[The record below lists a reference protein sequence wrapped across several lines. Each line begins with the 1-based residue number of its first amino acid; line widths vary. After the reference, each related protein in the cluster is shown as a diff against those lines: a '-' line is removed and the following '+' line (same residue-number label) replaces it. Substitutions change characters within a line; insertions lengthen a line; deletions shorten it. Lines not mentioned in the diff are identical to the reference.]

1 MSQRAD
7 PRARSWFGTVWL
19 LAASCAV
26 GPNFV
31 RPEPPKVTRYTVAPT
46 PAATAAVG
54 SAQRFADSNKLAADW
69 WRLFGCRELDGI
81 VADAL
86 ANNPTLEAAEA
97 ALRRSQD
104 VLRAGYGVFLPAAD
118 LNGGVGR
125 QRYSPARVGSS
136 LPPSVFNLFTLSGTV
151 SYALDVWGGQRRT
164 VEGLRAQLEAQ
175 RYTLV
180 GATLILSGNVVNTVI
195 AAAAYRAEIDATK
208 EIIVLEEDQMRVGE
222 AQAEAGTIPYANVL
236 SLESQV
242 SSTRATLPP
251 LEEKIDQ
258 AEHLIAALS
267 GRFPAEWAPPP
278 IALES
283 FALPR
288 EIPVSLP
295 SQLARQRPDILV
307 AEAALH
313 SSTAQIGV
321 ATAAMLP
328 NLTLSG
334 TYGANN
340 SSTSALFSNDSV
352 FWNLAAGL
360 TQPVFRGGALWYE
373 RSAAMNARDQALAI
387 YRQTVLSAFTQVADT
402 LRALGHDADELAAQ
416 TDALKAAADAHRLV
430 AINYEAGLANYLQVL
445 TADAQFLQSRLGFI
459 EAQAQRLQDT
469 VGLFV
474 ALGGGW
480 WNGNAPEPES
490 RSPPRPR

>member
-1 MSQRAD
+1 
-7 PRARSWFGTVWL
+7 
-19 LAASCAV
+19 
-26 GPNFV
+26 
-31 RPEPPKVTRYTVAPT
+31 
-46 PAATAAVG
+46 
-54 SAQRFADSNKLAADW
+54 
-69 WRLFGCRELDGI
+69 
-81 VADAL
+81 
-86 ANNPTLEAAEA
+86 
-97 ALRRSQD
+97 
-104 VLRAGYGVFLPAAD
+104 
-118 LNGGVGR
+118 
-125 QRYSPARVGSS
+125 
-136 LPPSVFNLFTLSGTV
+136 
-151 SYALDVWGGQRRT
+151 
-164 VEGLRAQLEAQ
+164 
-175 RYTLV
+175 
-180 GATLILSGNVVNTVI
+180 
-195 AAAAYRAEIDATK
+195 
-208 EIIVLEEDQMRVGE
+208 
-222 AQAEAGTIPYANVL
+222 VL